1 LLLFSIRLQ
10 GYSLLGEANSCV
22 HRLVT
27 NGAVV

>member
-1 LLLFSIRLQ
+1 MFLIRLQ

-22 HRLVT
+22 HNLVT